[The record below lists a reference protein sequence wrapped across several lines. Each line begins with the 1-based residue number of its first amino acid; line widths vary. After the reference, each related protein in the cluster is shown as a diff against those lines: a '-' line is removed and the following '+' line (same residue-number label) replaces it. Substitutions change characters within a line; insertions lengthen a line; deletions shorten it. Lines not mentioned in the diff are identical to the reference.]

1 MSSTLIG
8 PFWMNQLVGEAPDF
22 TKDGASGFVYGH
34 SSSILT
40 LAACK
45 ENFRDISNGDC
56 TIMACLI
63 TIGKVVA
70 ALWSHADTWRHEY

>member
-8 PFWMNQLVGEAPDF
+8 LFWINQLVGGAPDF
-22 TKDGASGFVYGH
+22 TKDGASEFVYGH

-45 ENFRDISNGDC
+45 ENFRDISNGEC
-56 TIMACLI
+56 TVMACLI
-63 TIGKVVA
+63 TIGKIVA
-70 ALWSHADTWRHEY
+70 ALWSHGDTWRRGY